1 VVKEAAAISGRNVM
15 SPEFYFPSI
24 LSLHSQIGAVEL
36 YKVIIPSFKGK
47 GKKNKS
53 VKAQKKHHCTFG
65 GQWCFH
71 IKIS

>member
-1 VVKEAAAISGRNVM
+1 M

-47 GKKNKS
+47 GKKNKF
-53 VKAQKKHHCTFG
+53 VEVQKNTTAQI
-65 GQWCFH
+65 CFPARSG
-71 IKIS
+71 IFI